1 MKEVK
6 EVKIDQNIS
15 EVLTLLY
22 TTGGLL
28 GELKKETGEYTEEL
42 RDICHHILQLWN
54 LRKKFVSKNQQIPQF
69 EMIKA
74 SVVDKQRIQW
84 LD

>member
-1 MKEVK
+1 MK

-42 RDICHHILQLWN
+42 KAICHHILQLH
-54 LRKKFVSKNQQIPQF
+54 LS
-69 EMIKA
+69 M
-74 SVVDKQRIQW
+74 D
-84 LD
+84 